1 VSINSIAAVQDDL
14 PVYVGQR
21 ILVEAE
27 FRLLGVPTD
36 PTIIQVSSRN
46 PGTGATVV
54 LTYPATEL
62 TRRDVGLY
70 EAAIVVDTAGQWH
83 FRAEGAGVVDAV
95 SETSVDVLASTVLS

>member
-1 VSINSIAAVQDDL
+1 MTTTSITAVQDDL

-36 PTIIQVSSRN
+36 PTIVQVSSRN
-46 PGTGATVV
+46 PVTGATVV

-62 TRRDVGLY
+62 TRRDIGLY
-70 EAAIVVDTAGQWH
+70 EAAIVVDEAGQWH

-95 SETSVDVLASTVLS
+95 SECSIDVLASMVLS